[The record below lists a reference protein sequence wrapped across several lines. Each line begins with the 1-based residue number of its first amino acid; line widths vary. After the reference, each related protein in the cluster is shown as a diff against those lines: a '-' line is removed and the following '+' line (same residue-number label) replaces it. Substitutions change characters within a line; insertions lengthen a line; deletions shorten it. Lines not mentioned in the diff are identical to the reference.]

1 MKIAE
6 ILIVAADEILGDITS
21 FRLELLGYRVR
32 LASSGEQALTMLKD
46 HLPNM
51 FMIHLDLPG
60 LSGTALIEQLATE
73 NETVRIPVLEISLNA
88 DLESVQ
94 RTVAAGASDYLVV
107 PYDPRIL
114 DEKVTKLLSESEAVG
129 KLEKQTSA
137 KA

>member
-73 NETVRIPVLEISLNA
+73 NETVRIPVLAISLNA